1 MNDAEEFYNAIKLK
15 YDLIT
20 KSEETLQEE
29 LVNEDAFLN
38 FLEGLEI
45 LFNKEE
51 AFLYL
56 SSAFFTKI
64 RNIID
69 KKRFTTKN
77 IALLQEINNII
88 VKINELE
95 AVPTNIKRIKAF
107 NYINY
112 QNEIR
117 HIHFADLKN
126 FLGAMA
132 LDYEVLSSLLKED
145 VRNYP
150 NDEIFLSSTNYFLEV
165 EPSLYDNSELR
176 YITRK
181 KLEDLK
187 LKKYSFKD
195 RHIKKYV
202 NLTNL
207 NFRNLWWQ

>member
-1 MNDAEEFYNAIKLK
+1 MSDVEEFYNEVKLK

-20 KSEETLQEE
+20 KSEDILQEE
-29 LVNEDAFLN
+29 LVDDDAFLN
-38 FLEGLEI
+38 FLEGLEV
-45 LFNKEE
+45 LLNKEE

-56 SSAFFTKI
+56 SNNFFVKI
-64 RNIID
+64 KDIID

-77 IALLQEINNII
+77 SALIEEINSII
-88 VKINELE
+88 IKINELE
-95 AVPTNIKRIKAF
+95 AVPNNIKRVKVY

-112 QNEIR
+112 QNEVR
-117 HIHFADLKN
+117 HINYVDLKV

-132 LDYEVLSSLLKED
+132 MDYEVLSALLNDD

-150 NDEIFLSSTNYFLEV
+150 NDEVFLASTNYFLEV
-165 EPSLYDNSELR
+165 EPCLYENSELR

-187 LKKYSFKD
+187 LKKYSFKE

-202 NLTNL
+202 NLTNF
-207 NFRNLWWQ
+207 NFKNLWC